1 MAVKL
6 TRSRRF
12 VHCPICA
19 AHECTCVSEHEYTGK
34 GENAIVMPLRYP
46 GFMEGTGR
54 SSGVNAP
61 ERIYENGRLLY
72 AKGAP
77 VSPED
82 VERLGLGSGPKEDA
96 AAPVEPKT
104 KTTTRKPSTRKPAAK
119 KKPATP
125 RKTVARGARRRA
137 PGNSTEEGA

>member
-34 GENAIVMPLRYP
+34 GENAIVMPQRYP
-46 GFMEGTGR
+46 GFLDGTAR
-54 SSGVNAP
+54 SSGVVAP

-72 AKGAP
+72 AKGALIK
-77 VSPED
+77 PED
-82 VERLGLGSGPKEDA
+82 VERLGLGSGPKEGD
-96 AAPVEPKT
+96 APVEP

-119 KKPATP
+119 KKPVTP

-137 PGNSTEEGA
+137 PAKPNEEGA